1 MEKRKINSV
10 NLTNKANIILT
21 ELKKQGKFNLSK
33 YVCECLEKQ
42 FTLNIKLKYYEYLL
56 KETKQKI
63 KESEVKLLKYE
74 EQLKEL
80 NNYEE

>member
-10 NLTNKANIILT
+10 NLTHKANIILT

-42 FTLNIKLKYYEYLL
+42 FTPNIKLKYYEYLL
-56 KETKQKI
+56 KETKK
-63 KESEVKLLKYE
+63 KLEESKAKLLKYE

>member
-10 NLTNKANIILT
+10 NLTHKANIILT

-42 FTLNIKLKYYEYLL
+42 FTLDIKVKYYEYIL
-56 KETKQKI
+56 KECEREI
-63 KESEVKLLKYE
+63 KESKDKLLKYE
-74 EQLKEL
+74 EKLKEL
-80 NNYEE
+80 KKYEE